1 MARQLLDVDELE
13 PLRRG
18 DRADRVEREV
28 GEVLVV
34 DGVVLEVLDELREVR
49 ELERRRPIGREQLRD
64 SRDEVVDVGHLGQD
78 VVAQHEIGAAPLR
91 SQAPAEVGAEELGE
105 GLDAAL
111 DRRLRDVQRRLHA
124 EHRDALRQ
132 EVLQEVAV
140 VGRDLDDEA
149 PGSEPEPIGH
159 LVGVAA
165 GVLDPR
171 VGVGGE
177 VRVLGEDV
185 LGGHELRDLDEPAA
199 LARANV
205 QRVEGLALLELLG
218 GEHRLAERRLPE
230 VDDGQRERRA
240 AVTARRRARHC
251 RGARVRKGSRIDSHS
266 FHSVCD
272 RAPVEG

>member
-1 MARQLLDVDELE
+1 M
-13 PLRRG
+13 
-18 DRADRVEREV
+18 
-28 GEVLVV
+28 V

-49 ELERRRPIGREQLRD
+49 ELERRRPVGREQLRD

-78 VVAQHEIGAAPLR
+78 VVAQHEIRAAPLR
-91 SQAPAEVGAEELGE
+91 GQAPAEVGAEELGE

-111 DRRLRDVQRRLHA
+111 DRRLRDVQRRLDA

-149 PGSEPEPIGH
+149 LGSEPEPIGH
-159 LVGVAA
+159 LVDVAA

-171 VGVGGE
+171 VRVGGE

-251 RGARVRKGSRIDSHS
+251 RGTRVREGSRIDSHS
-266 FHSVCD
+266 FHSVCE